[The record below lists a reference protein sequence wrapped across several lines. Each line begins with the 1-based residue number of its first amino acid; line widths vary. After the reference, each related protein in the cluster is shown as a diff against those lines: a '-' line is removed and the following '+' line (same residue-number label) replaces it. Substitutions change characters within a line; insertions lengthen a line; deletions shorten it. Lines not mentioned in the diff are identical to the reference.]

1 LTSHALI
8 ERLKYLWKAKTPHGV
23 HSPFV
28 FDFMAHV
35 LKSGVAAAD
44 VFPALPQKGKNA
56 SGMSSKYVRV
66 VNRIAA
72 VYGYTQPTFLPD
84 DTEEEPVSSDFILM
98 TAEPKVWIRLF
109 HRYHPGLK
117 AKSCVVIANI
127 HKTRRHTGK
136 WNRLCSHPKVKMS
149 IDLYGIGILFFK
161 EDFRE
166 KQHFILSC

>member
-1 LTSHALI
+1 MTSHAAI

-28 FDFMAHV
+28 FDFIARV
-35 LKSGVAAAD
+35 LKAQTKPAD
-44 VFPALPQKGKNA
+44 VFPSAKTAGSLAGIPSA
-56 SGMSSKYVRV
+56 KYAKAI
-66 VNRIAA
+66 NRLVS
-72 VYGYTQPTFLPD
+72 VYGYTQPLFLPD
-84 DTEEEPVSSDFILM
+84 DTEEEPTSADFILI
-98 TAEPKVWIRLF
+98 TAEPRVWIRLF

-117 AKSCVVIANI
+117 GKSCVVIANI

-166 KQHFILSC
+166 KQHFILSY